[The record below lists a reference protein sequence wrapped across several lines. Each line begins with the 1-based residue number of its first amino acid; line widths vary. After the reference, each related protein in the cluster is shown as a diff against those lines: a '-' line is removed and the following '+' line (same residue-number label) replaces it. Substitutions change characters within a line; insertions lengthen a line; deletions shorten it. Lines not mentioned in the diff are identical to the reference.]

1 MVNRGKPS
9 WVRVWF
15 LVSQIAESLFW
26 LVRNFAGT
34 TFFLLFP
41 AGSLAEEA
49 VRSRCGGSARET
61 GEVPRR
67 RRCGVPGQGGSR
79 RDQFLMGVPLLRI
92 HGYGYG

>member
-1 MVNRGKPS
+1 MGS
-9 WVRVWF
+9 G
-15 LVSQIAESLFW
+15 LVSGSQIAESLFW